1 MAAVAKGQLIDL
13 LEPVVT
19 AMGFELVELELVGVG
34 GNRTL
39 RLYID
44 APGGVG
50 LDDCEAVS
58 HAVEEVL
65 DVEDP
70 IPERYSLEISSPG
83 VDRPLRKPAD
93 YERFAGEKVK
103 VKTFGPING
112 QKSFTGA
119 LIGLQEEQVV
129 VETPEGRTAI
139 PLDQVAKAHLVADL

>member
-1 MAAVAKGQLIDL
+1 
-13 LEPVVT
+13 
-19 AMGFELVELELVGVG
+19 MGYELVELELVGAG

-65 DVEDP
+65 DAEDP
-70 IPERYSLEISSPG
+70 IAEAYSLEISSPG
-83 VDRPLRKPAD
+83 VERPLRKEAD
-93 YERFAGEKVK
+93 YQRFAGEQVK

-112 QKSFTGA
+112 QKSFTGT
-119 LIGLQEEQVV
+119 LVGLEAGQVV
-129 VETPEGRTAI
+129 IDAPEGRTAI

>member
-19 AMGFELVELELVGVG
+19 AMGFELVELELVVVG